1 MINYALPTTAI
12 VNGKEW
18 TIRSDFRAIL
28 DIVSALNDVDLNN
41 EEKAYVTL
49 KIFYP
54 QFDKMDASDMQ
65 EALEQ
70 CFLFIDCGEK
80 EEGKQK
86 QPKLVD
92 WEQDFQY
99 IVSSVNAV
107 AGKEVR
113 ALDYLHWWTFIS
125 YYSEVG
131 GECLFSQIVSIR
143 DKQARGKSL
152 DKQEREW
159 YRRNKSKVDF
169 KNRYSSEEEE
179 LLKKWGG
186 QSGE

>member
-1 MINYALPTTAI
+1 MINYALPTTVT

-18 TIRSDFRAIL
+18 AVRSDFRAIL
-28 DIVSALNDVDLNN
+28 DIISALNDANLRE
-41 EEKAYVTL
+41 EEKVYVTL

-54 QFDKMDASDMQ
+54 QFDEMKTEDLQ

-70 CFLFIDCGEK
+70 CFRFIDCGNEEDEK
-80 EEGKQK
+80 K

-99 IVSSVNAV
+99 IITPINAV

-125 YYSEVG
+125 YYCEIG
-131 GECLFSQIVSIR
+131 GECLFAQIVNIR

-159 YRRNKSKVDF
+159 YRRNKSKVDI
-169 KNRYSSEEEE
+169 KNRYTDAEEE
-179 LLKKWGG
+179 LLKIWGG
-186 QSGE
+186 QNG